1 MRYEDCAEFLREEA
15 VGESPDETGHSS
27 CHDEHE
33 IELRQMYQT
42 VNES

>member
-1 MRYEDCAEFLREEA
+1 MRYEDYAESFREEA
-15 VGESPDETGHSS
+15 VGESPDEAGHSS

-33 IELRQMYQT
+33 IELWQMYQP